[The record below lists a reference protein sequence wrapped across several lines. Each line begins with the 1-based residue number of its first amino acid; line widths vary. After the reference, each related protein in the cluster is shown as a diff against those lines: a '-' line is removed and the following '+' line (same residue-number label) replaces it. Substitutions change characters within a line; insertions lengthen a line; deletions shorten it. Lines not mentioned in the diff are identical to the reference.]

1 MILLH
6 LLAFDT
12 IVPEK
17 AADEPFYKNSHL
29 DVLMSEMMG
38 KIVLL
43 EHKNLILNKIKD

>member
-43 EHKNLILNKIKD
+43 EQKNLILNKIKD